1 MLFNATQAEELRV
14 AIVDGQNL
22 LDLDIE
28 TLGKEQRKGNIY
40 KGIITRIE
48 PSLEACFVDYGT
60 DRHGFLPF
68 KEVSRSYFQDY
79 EGGRARIQD
88 VLKEGMEVIV
98 QVEKDERGNKGA
110 ALTTFVSLAGR
121 YLVLMPNNPRGG
133 GVSRRIEG
141 EDRQEL
147 KAAMAELDVPRGM
160 SLIARTA
167 GIGRS
172 VEELQWD
179 FNYLQQ
185 LWHAIEEAGN
195 AHNDPYLLFMESSL
209 LIRAIRDYY
218 RPDIGEIL
226 VDNQEV
232 FEQISEFMSY
242 VMPNSIGRLKLY
254 QDHTPLFSRFQ
265 IEHQI
270 ESAFSRSVSLPSG
283 GAIVIDHTEALVSI
297 DVNSAR
303 ATRGAD
309 IEETAFKTN
318 MEAAEEVARQ
328 MRLRD
333 LGGLVVIDFIDM
345 ENNKHQRDVEATLR
359 EALKKDRA
367 RVQMGKLSRFGLL
380 ELSRQRLKPALG
392 ESSHHTCPRCGGTG
406 VIRSIESTAL
416 HVLRIIQE
424 EAMKDNTGEVHAQV
438 PVDVATFLL
447 NEKRAELFG
456 LEERLDVSVFLI
468 PNIHLE
474 NPHYE
479 INRVRNDDVDENADP
494 SYKRVAMPEEDET
507 EKLFGGGEK
516 AKATRPEP
524 AVKGVQ
530 HTEPAPV
537 VSKVAEH
544 TSWWNN
550 VKSWLA
556 KIFGNSTAVE
566 KAAEPVATEKRK
578 QGGNGNGQNGNRQP
592 KRRRTQRRN
601 SNRKRQDNDAKENMP
616 IEQNGNKDNGNS
628 NNSNGNNA
636 GSREQRN
643 NRRNEN
649 RERNNRQSNIESGK
663 TERNVDTDNRENG
676 KENGA
681 QQESRRNGNRQEKA
695 VAVAAVATVAN
706 SATETEKTVEK
717 TAVSEAPA
725 QTGTSERKE
734 NRGNN
739 RRERDRN
746 RNRDQR
752 DRRNSNKKRNIPS
765 AAKIEHYLNIG
776 EAAEKVRF
784 AVAHVFGEA
793 KEQPVAI
800 SVPAPTAEA
809 VNHSNDEPLVVVL
822 PAAASVDVPASEPA
836 LFAIEEQSETS
847 VTTAAV
853 SMDEQSIIELAVSNA
868 EQALQKVVGI
878 GVLES
883 TTTTAVSESR
893 NDVENHMVATTE
905 THNLISD
912 GLDLGGLILVQTRA
926 DALEAA
932 ASWKQPEQTAVLRR
946 SDVPK
951 KVEVEADNVP
961 LVQVETSKH

>member
-110 ALTTFVSLAGR
+110 ALTTFISLAGR

-195 AHNDPYLLFMESSL
+195 AHNEPYLLFMESSL

-232 FEQISEFMSY
+232 FDQISEFMSY

-479 INRVRNDDVDENADP
+479 INRIRNDDVDENADP
-494 SYKRVAMPEEDET
+494 SYKRVATPEEDEA
-507 EKLFGGGEK
+507 EKPFGSEK
-516 AKATRPEP
+516 VKATRPEP
-524 AVKGVQ
+524 AVKGVK
-530 HTEPAPV
+530 HAEPAPV

-544 TSWWNN
+544 GSWWNN
-550 VKSWLA
+550 VKAWLSKA
-556 KIFGNSTAVE
+556 FGGSAAVE
-566 KAAEPVATEKRK
+566 KATDSKPVEKRNNN
-578 QGGNGNGQNGNRQP
+578 GNGNTQNGNRQP

-601 SNRKRQDNDAKENMP
+601 PNRKNQENNTKENMP
-616 IEQNGNKDNGNS
+616 AEQSEVIKDGSSGKGNTGN
-628 NNSNGNNA
+628 
-636 GSREQRN
+636 REQHN

-649 RERNNRQSNIESGK
+649 RERNSRQSNTESGK
-663 TERNVDTDNRENG
+663 MERNADTAARENG
-676 KENGA
+676 KENGV
-681 QQESRRNGNRQEKA
+681 QQDNRRNGNRQEK
-695 VAVAAVATVAN
+695 VSAVAAAAASSV
-706 SATETEKTVEK
+706 TEAEKTVVN
-717 TAVSEAPA
+717 TTVSEAST
-725 QTGTSERKE
+725 QTDTSERKE
-734 NRGNN
+734 NRGN
-739 RRERDRN
+739 RREKDRN

-793 KEQPVAI
+793 DEKPVAI
-800 SVPAPTAEA
+800 AVPVPVAEM
-809 VNHSNDEPLVVVL
+809 SNDTNNEPLVVVL
-822 PAAASVDVPASEPA
+822 PAMDTAEVSETKPV
-836 LFAIEEQSETS
+836 LFAIEEES
-847 VTTAAV
+847 AANVKPLV
-853 SMDEQSIIELAVSNA
+853 SMDEQAIIELAVSNA

-878 GVLES
+878 DVLES
-883 TTTTAVSESR
+883 TDNPAYAENVKHMENNVVAVE
-893 NDVENHMVATTE
+893 E
-905 THNLISD
+905 THNLVSD

-932 ASWKQPEQTAVLRR
+932 ALWKQPEQTAVLRR

-961 LVQVETSKH
+961 LIQVETSKH